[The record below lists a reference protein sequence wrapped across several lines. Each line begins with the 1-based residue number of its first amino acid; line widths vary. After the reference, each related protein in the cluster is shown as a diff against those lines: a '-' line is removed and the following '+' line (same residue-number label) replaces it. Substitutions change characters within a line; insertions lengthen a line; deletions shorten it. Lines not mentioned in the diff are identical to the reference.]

1 MSEDINGYSALTDI
15 FVRECS
21 DILGENLMG
30 VYLHGSAVMGCFNPD
45 KSDIDLIV
53 VVRDTVPD
61 DRKRRFM
68 EMVVTLNEKA
78 PAKGIEMSIVKAGVC
93 RPFAYPTPFELHFS
107 SGTLGWYKSD
117 PEGYI
122 QNMKGEDKDLAA
134 HFMIIT
140 NRGKTLYGKPIE
152 EVFGEVDR
160 AHYLDSIWSDIENAE
175 EDILD
180 NAMYIILNLTRVL
193 AYCREGLI
201 LSKKEGGEWG
211 MENIPERYRVMINTA
226 LEEYSS
232 AEKAEYDDR
241 LAVEYVGYMLSEIRA
256 YICE

>member
-1 MSEDINGYSALTDI
+1 MSEDINEYSALTDI
-15 FVRECS
+15 FVRECRE
-21 DILGENLMG
+21 ILGENLVG
-30 VYLHGSAVMGCFNPD
+30 VYLHGSAVMGCFNPE

-61 DRKRRFM
+61 DRKRQFM

-78 PAKGIEMSIVKAGVC
+78 PAKGIEMSIVKAGIC

-160 AHYLDSIWSDIENAE
+160 KYYLDSIWSDIENAE

-180 NAMYIILNLTRVL
+180 NSMYIILNLTRVL
-193 AYCREGLI
+193 AYCRDGVI

-211 MENIPERYRVMINTA
+211 LENIPERYRVMISTA
-226 LEEYSS
+226 LEEYGS

-241 LAVEYVGYMLSEIRA
+241 LAVEYAGYMLSEIRA

>member
-21 DILGENLMG
+21 EILGENLVG

-68 EMVVTLNEKA
+68 EMIVALNEKA
-78 PAKGIEMSIVKAGVC
+78 PAKGIEMSIVKSGVC

-117 PEGYI
+117 SEGYI

-160 AHYLDSIWSDIENAE
+160 KCYLDSIWSDIENAE

-180 NAMYIILNLTRVL
+180 NTMYIVLNLTRVL

>member
-21 DILGENLMG
+21 EILGENLVG
-30 VYLHGSAVMGCFNPD
+30 VYLHGSAVMGCFNPE

-53 VVRDTVPD
+53 VVRDTVLD
-61 DRKRRFM
+61 DKKRRFM
-68 EMVVTLNEKA
+68 EMIVALNEKA
-78 PAKGIEMSIVKAGVC
+78 PAKGIEMSIVKSGVC

-117 PEGYI
+117 SEGYI

-134 HFMIIT
+134 HFTIIT
-140 NRGKTLYGKPIE
+140 NHGKTLYGKPIE

-160 AHYLDSIWSDIENAE
+160 KCYLDSIWSDIENAE

-241 LAVEYVGYMLSEIRA
+241 LAVEYVGYMLSEIKA